1 MGGMTRP
8 RRVFWNR
15 VAIVAAV
22 LTAILV
28 LFTLPRSSMWTTSN
42 VAPFGRGTAEFGLL
56 KVLTVEFESAGPANV
71 WSAGAKV
78 TSWTVHWTQVAMS
91 LALLTVLTGVTI
103 VAARWDIRR
112 GRLRKHCDECGFDL
126 TGLLEARCPEC
137 GAGFE
142 KSE

>member
-22 LTAILV
+22 VTSILV

-42 VAPFGRGTAEFGLL
+42 VAPLGRGTAEFGVLH
-56 KVLTVEFESAGPANV
+56 VLTVEFESAGPANV
-71 WSAGAKV
+71 WSQGAKV
-78 TSWTVHWTQVAMS
+78 TSWSIHWARVVIS
-91 LALLTVLTGVTI
+91 LALLAILTAATI
-103 VAARWDIRR
+103 VAAQWDIRR
-112 GRLRKHCDECGFDL
+112 GRLRAHCDECGFDL

-137 GAGFE
+137 GAAFE
-142 KSE
+142 KGA